1 MPEGDTVFRTAARLR
16 TALAGKLLTYS
27 DFRVPRLA
35 TVDLSG
41 RAVTAVRSRGKHLL
55 IDVGPGDGQE
65 PVSIRSHLSMEGSW
79 DVLRVGERWH
89 QRAHTARV
97 VLRNDTY
104 EAVGFALGTLDLMAD
119 PDGALAYLGPDL
131 LGDDWDAAEAARR
144 IARHPDTPIGIAL
157 LDQRRMAGV
166 GNEYRSELCFLRGV
180 LPTRRVGDVDVPA
193 MVDLAHRMLVAN
205 RTRLARTTTGKTG
218 RTERLWVY
226 GRRAQPCRRC
236 ATPIQR
242 DHLGTADAERVIYFC
257 PRCQT

>member
-1 MPEGDTVFRTAARLR
+1 MPEGDTVFRAAARLR
-16 TALAGKLLTYS
+16 AGLLGKMLTHS

-41 RAVTAVRSRGKHLL
+41 REVVAVRSRGKHLL
-55 IDVGPGDGQE
+55 IDVGPGDGRE
-65 PVSIRSHLSMEGSW
+65 PISIHSHLSMEGGW
-79 DVLRVGERWH
+79 DVHRVGDPWH

-97 VLRNDTY
+97 VLRNDTV

-119 PDGALAYLGPDL
+119 PDDALAYLGPDL
-131 LGDDWDAAEAARR
+131 LGDDWDPGEADRR
-144 IARHPDTPIGIAL
+144 ISRHPDTPIGIAL

-166 GNEYRSELCFLRGV
+166 GNVYRSELCFLRGV
-180 LPTRRVGDVDVPA
+180 LPTRPVGGVDVPA
-193 MVDLAHRMLVAN
+193 MVDLAHRLLVAN
-205 RTRLARTTTGKTG
+205 RNRAARTTTGNTG
-218 RTERLWVY
+218 RNARLWVY

-236 ATPIQR
+236 ATPIRR